1 MFGDGSLT
9 FQEFVMNE
17 PLPLATIHAAV
28 LDFLR
33 DRDDAALFGA
43 QAVNAYVDEPRMT
56 QDVDLLSP
64 RAAELAGEIREDLGR
79 RFNIAVRE
87 REIRE
92 GLGFRVDQVQKP
104 RNRHLV
110 DIRRIEALPPTER
123 IGGVL
128 VVVPA
133 ELIASKLIA
142 FEQRRGKP
150 KSGTDWR
157 DLALLLLKF
166 PGLKEESGPVR
177 DRLVAAGVGPSLLD
191 AWAAVVAQEILPEEE
206 DEDYG
211 PGPPAQLA
219 DRPGDSRQHRGLGR
233 VSPGRLPGRGHG
245 PGIVPGGDAGH
256 VDPPVVGTAAGG
268 GVGGLARSGISPIM
282 TPPRPGSQ
290 PRDSSAQSR
299 QSRRVTPGPVG
310 GGVNSGRPPG
320 PVDRGVSSG
329 SPPGSD
335 GPRVRKAAATTRESP
350 TIPPTASRRSRER
363 MRARAPT
370 GQSAV
375 STVPSRRR

>member
-28 LDFLR
+28 LQFLR
-33 DRDDAALFGA
+33 GRDDAALFGA

-56 QDVDLLSP
+56 QDVAILSP
-64 RAAELAGEIREDLGR
+64 RAAELAGEIREALSR
-79 RFNIAVRE
+79 RFNVSVRE
-87 REIRE
+87 REVRD
-92 GLGFRVDQVQKP
+92 GLGYRVDQIQKP

-177 DRLVAAGVGPSLLD
+177 DRLIAAGVGPSLLD

-206 DEDYG
+206 DEDY
-211 PGPPAQLA
+211 
-219 DRPGDSRQHRGLGR
+219 
-233 VSPGRLPGRGHG
+233 
-245 PGIVPGGDAGH
+245 
-256 VDPPVVGTAAGG
+256 
-268 GVGGLARSGISPIM
+268 
-282 TPPRPGSQ
+282 
-290 PRDSSAQSR
+290 
-299 QSRRVTPGPVG
+299 
-310 GGVNSGRPPG
+310 
-320 PVDRGVSSG
+320 
-329 SPPGSD
+329 
-335 GPRVRKAAATTRESP
+335 
-350 TIPPTASRRSRER
+350 
-363 MRARAPT
+363 
-370 GQSAV
+370 
-375 STVPSRRR
+375 